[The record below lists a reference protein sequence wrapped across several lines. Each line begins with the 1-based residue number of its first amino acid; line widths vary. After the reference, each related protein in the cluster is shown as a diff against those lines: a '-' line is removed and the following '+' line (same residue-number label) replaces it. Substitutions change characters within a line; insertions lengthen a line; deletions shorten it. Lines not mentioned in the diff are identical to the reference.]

1 MFIPELATVVNQTL
15 GFMIIYNIKQ
25 YNTMQSQFHLHLN
38 KWMNNNLI

>member
-15 GFMIIYNIKQ
+15 GFIYNKKQ
-25 YNTMQSQFHLHLN
+25 YKTMQSQFHLHLN